1 MNNMRPIRQNEKDL
15 IHFLL
20 QKLGLDPADCPIN
33 EHVDEYEGG
42 KMGSI
47 SLGGNVDAYAGD
59 LIQVEYIDSD
69 STPVVITLTKDA
81 EGNLLDLDF
90 WKTDF
95 SKLIEY
101 PTPDKLIFGKE
112 YSGEA

>member
-1 MNNMRPIRQNEKDL
+1 MSNIRPIRQNEKDL
-15 IHFLL
+15 IARLL
-20 QKLGLDPADCPIN
+20 DQAGLDFSHFEIN
-33 EHVDEYEGG
+33 ENVDEYEGG

-59 LIQVEYIDSD
+59 IIQAEYVDIDD
-69 STPVVITLTKDA
+69 IPVVITLTKDKD
-81 EGNLLDLDF
+81 ERLLDLDF

-101 PTPDKLIFGKE
+101 PTADKLIFGKE
-112 YSGEA
+112 IND